1 MFALADSV
9 INDLVIDENRLPGK
23 IRFWNYPNPFNST
36 VKFTMDFTPEQIEI
50 FDVNGRL
57 VDTIQTGG
65 SETLP
70 YEVIW
75 EPESLCSGV
84 YFAKAKRGDIS
95 VTAKLVYLQ

>member
-9 INDLVIDENRLPGK
+9 INDLVIDENRLPEE

-50 FDVNGRL
+50 YDINGRL
-57 VDTIQTGG
+57 VDTIPTGG
-65 SETLP
+65 YKTLP

-75 EPESLCSGV
+75 QPESLCSGV
-84 YFAKAKRGDIS
+84 YFARVKTGDRYITS
-95 VTAKLVYLQ
+95 KLVYLA